1 VKVTDTLPPLSPAF
15 FFTVRCDVAHIKE
28 KKDIERRQFKLPYY
42 PWLLD
47 EQVFADVYM
56 GWYAQGHAQGV
67 VLAFDIHVAFEE
79 ARYPQFEDGDSIEI
93 FIDTRDMKQATYAHR
108 FCHHFLLL
116 PVEVQ
121 GVRALEIT
129 RLRADDKRP
138 LCDPDDIGIDVS
150 FGKKNYTVKVDLP
163 ASCLY
168 GFDPAVC
175 DHLGFAYRIN
185 RATGPAQHFS
195 ISSQSCQIAQYP
207 ALWASMPL
215 KS

>member
-1 VKVTDTLPPLSPAF
+1 MKVVDALPSLSPAF
-15 FFTVRCDVAHIKE
+15 FFNMHCALARIEE

-47 EQVFADVYM
+47 EQSFADVYM
-56 GWYAQGHAQGV
+56 GWHSQGV
-67 VLAFDIHVAFEE
+67 VLAFDMHVAFEA
-79 ARYPQFEDGDSIEI
+79 ARYPQFEEGDSVEI

-108 FCHHFLLL
+108 FCHHFLVL

-138 LCDPDDIGIDVS
+138 LCDPDDIGIDVF
-150 FGKKNYTVKVDLP
+150 FGKKNYTIKVELP

-175 DHLGFAYRIN
+175 DRLGFAYRIN

-195 ISSQSCQIAQYP
+195 ASSRSCPLAQYP
-207 ALWASMPL
+207 ALWGSMSL
-215 KS
+215 NTKEL